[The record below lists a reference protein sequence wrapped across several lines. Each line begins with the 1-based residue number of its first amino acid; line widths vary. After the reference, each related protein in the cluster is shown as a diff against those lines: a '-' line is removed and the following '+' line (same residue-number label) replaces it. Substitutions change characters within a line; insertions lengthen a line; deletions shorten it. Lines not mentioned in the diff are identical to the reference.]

1 MQEKKKFVPFS
12 FQESQTPF
20 SSLRALDSL
29 STYLT
34 ISSLISNE
42 YSGLISFRTDWFNL
56 LAAQRTLNSLL
67 QHHNSK
73 ASILQPSAFFKVQFS
88 HLYMPTGKAITLT
101 LQTFVRKVIS
111 HVSWFL
117 IHCLVILFLPR
128 SKHLLILQLQS
139 PSAVILEPKIKSVP
153 VSTFPPSICHKV
165 MGLDDVLLVYTHTCT
180 HTHTHIKYI

>member
-1 MQEKKKFVPFS
+1 MTKSKECRRKKKKSVPFS

-56 LAAQRTLNSLL
+56 LAVQRTLKRLL

-73 ASILQPSAFFKVQFS
+73 AFILQCSPFFMSNSNIRTWLLEKTV
-88 HLYMPTGKAITLT
+88 LT
-101 LQTFVRKVIS
+101 ILTFVGKMKSLLFNMLSRFVIA
-111 HVSWFL
+111 
-117 IHCLVILFLPR
+117 FLPR
-128 SKHLLILQLQS
+128 SKHLLIFCLQP
-139 PSAVILEPKIKSVP
+139 PSGVILDPKKINSA
-153 VSTFPPSICHKV
+153 TLFIFPHLFAMKWWDQMPWP
-165 MGLDDVLLVYTHTCT
+165 
-180 HTHTHIKYI
+180 